1 MVGVDLLE
9 KWDLSEEGHSVLELF
24 IGGACFDDSHRLLL
38 VDVEEV
44 APLHGRCL
52 RPLLVQIVD
61 LLLGEILHLV
71 LCYVA
76 MLANQV
82 INL

>member
-44 APLHGRCL
+44 APLHG
-52 RPLLVQIVD
+52 
-61 LLLGEILHLV
+61 
-71 LCYVA
+71 
-76 MLANQV
+76 
-82 INL
+82 